1 MQGFIFLFL
10 FYLSFLLLSA
20 QYYLQNWFV
29 EQIKPTATA
38 GDAPEKKVTRLAI
51 GVEGGFNP
59 DVSGKLET
67 KETYSVV
74 LLPEFLTLEWPNAEL
89 PVVVSC
95 FQRCFIKAQH
105 FINIIF

>member
-1 MQGFIFLFL
+1 M
-10 FYLSFLLLSA
+10 
-20 QYYLQNWFV
+20 
-29 EQIKPTATA
+29 
-38 GDAPEKKVTRLAI
+38 TRLAI

-59 DVSGKLET
+59 DVGGKLET

-95 FQRCFIKAQH
+95 FRRCFIKALH
-105 FINIIF
+105 FINVIF